1 MKPFDQL
8 PELIQKRMLQAQ
20 VEQGNPEDP
29 EVFRRF
35 VVADNLFCH
44 GFNWCETVEGYAAW
58 NEAITQDNYARLYHL
73 NPSLNPM
80 TTQSSP
86 DNSISRIDPSHRKY
100 PLTPNECFEPRQ
112 GIIPEDVFIA
122 KTYQKSS
129 IPIDNQLDPQSLLK
143 LLQEI
148 DGRFFLVL
156 SDSISKTNHDK
167 IIQLRKEINIF
178 INKLS

>member
-1 MKPFDQL
+1 MKTFDQL

-29 EVFRRF
+29 EVFRSL
-35 VVADNLFCH
+35 VIADNLYH
-44 GFNWCETVEGYAAW
+44 GFNWCDTVEGYAAW
-58 NEAITQDNYARLYHL
+58 NEAINQDNYTRLYRV

-86 DNSISRIDPSHRKY
+86 DNSISWIEPSHRKY
-100 PLTPNECFEPRQ
+100 PLTPNECFKPEQ
-112 GIIPEDVFIA
+112 EIIPEDVLNHINPQNQIYLRKLIMDIDSRFSLILA
-122 KTYQKSS
+122 D
-129 IPIDNQLDPQSLLK
+129 PISTINR
-143 LLQEI
+143 I
-148 DGRFFLVL
+148 
-156 SDSISKTNHDK
+156 K